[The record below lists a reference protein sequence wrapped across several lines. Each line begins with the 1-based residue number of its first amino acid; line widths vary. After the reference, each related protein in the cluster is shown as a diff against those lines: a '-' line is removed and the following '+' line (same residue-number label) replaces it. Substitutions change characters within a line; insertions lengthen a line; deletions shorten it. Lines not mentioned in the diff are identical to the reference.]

1 MHIIGLQAIEQ
12 RQAVSLPDLIS
23 SQTGISLAR
32 TGTIG
37 GFATIFVDGGNS
49 SFAKVLMDGTPVNL
63 PGGDYLFSNLTLD
76 NVDKV
81 EIVHGAESALYGTDA
96 MSGVIQIVSHQ
107 GSTRIPEVNLFA
119 EAGGFS
125 SPPRGAQV
133 SELLHKFD
141 SSVAGSYF

>member
-49 SFAKVLMDGTPVNL
+49 SFTKVLIDGTPVNL
-63 PGGDYLFSNLTLD
+63 PGGDFIFSNLTLD

-81 EIVHGAESALYGTDA
+81 EIVHGAESAIYGSDA
-96 MSGVIQIVSHQ
+96 MSCGIQIVSHQ
-107 GSTRIPEVNLFA
+107 GSTRIPGHNRFLECV
-119 EAGGFS
+119 S
-125 SPPRGAQV
+125 S
-133 SELLHKFD
+133 
-141 SSVAGSYF
+141 SS